1 MDSAQK
7 ILLTFSMM
15 LLCLRA
21 QSQEKTTSPLS
32 PKFTGT
38 WAGTI
43 SQQDTTNTLPKVV
56 SFMWR
61 IHSIDSL
68 KREVQVTEV
77 GRHFSDG
84 SAIENPEKKTYKG
97 TYSDSTLVIEYVN
110 PAKKEKFVFKLK
122 RKITGDM
129 MLMQG
134 STVVESSGKKL
145 TYDYTIAKFSDDT
158 SIYVKPK
165 EGEIEVAIA
174 SPPPVKH

>member
-1 MDSAQK
+1 
-7 ILLTFSMM
+7 M

-32 PKFTGT
+32 PKFSGT

-43 SQQDTTNTLPKVV
+43 SQQDSTNTLPKVV

-61 IHSIDSL
+61 IHNIDSL

-97 TYSDSTLVIEYVN
+97 TYGDSTLVIEYVN
-110 PAKKEKFVFKLK
+110 QAKKEKFVFNLK
-122 RKITGDM
+122 KKSMDDM
-129 MLMQG
+129 LLSKDQQ
-134 STVVESSGKKL
+134 
-145 TYDYTIAKFSDDT
+145 
-158 SIYVKPK
+158 
-165 EGEIEVAIA
+165 
-174 SPPPVKH
+174 